1 MPKLIYKWFVSLAGQ
16 RSANFRLLLFS
27 ECTGCFCLCFSASA
41 SFAVAGIN
49 ALIGVAILCKK
60 PARYEIP
67 LAGFPLLFALQQFVE
82 GLLWILLPDA
92 PQGMPVISALA
103 MLFIVFAEIIWP
115 VMTPIA
121 VLMIET
127 APQRRRILRGLALLG
142 LLVSGYLLYAIL
154 TSPVNAEI
162 HNHSIRYFNDFP
174 YLVSYRLVY
183 VVAISGPLLL
193 SSQHTIRIF
202 GVLVFL
208 GYIMSLYLYIDVLI
222 SVWCFFAAAASG
234 VLYFHF
240 QRLRPV

>member
-1 MPKLIYKWFVSLAGQ
+1 MNTLIGIAILRKRPARREIAL
-16 RSANFRLLLFS
+16 
-27 ECTGCFCLCFSASA
+27 A
-41 SFAVAGIN
+41 SF
-49 ALIGVAILCKK
+49 
-60 PARYEIP
+60 P
-67 LAGFPLLFALQQFVE
+67 FLFAFQQFFE

-92 PQGMPVISALA
+92 PQGTPVISALA

-127 APQRRRILRGLALLG
+127 DPQRRRILRGLTLLG
-142 LLVSGYLLYAIL
+142 LLVSAYLLYALL
-154 TSPVNAEI
+154 TSPVSAEI

-183 VVAISGPLLL
+183 VMPICGPLLL
-193 SSQHTIRIF
+193 SSQHTVRIF
-202 GVLVFL
+202 GALVFL
-208 GYIMSLYLYIDVLI
+208 GYVMSLYLYIGVLI